1 MIGLMERLE
10 DILARIQE
18 HVIEAPVPS
27 MPPPPTLARNG
38 QQTQRAGHPRH
49 PARSLT
55 AVQPP
60 SAVLSAAAYIPAE
73 VFLEHLGFFTPSSKR
88 IRGISTKEKVV
99 GEKRAVDGTTQ
110 PITVCIR
117 ASAGLGLPITA
128 DLDYYRGFLHLLDDA
143 IRRDGKLRLPLSAP
157 TNTLLRAAGKPCNT
171 RTWHE
176 VRTWLT
182 RMTLTGI
189 EGGVFNAKTGTFREG
204 FVGTVFHQVATTG
217 DVLKNG
223 QRAETNYI
231 WPAAWFL
238 SNYLRGYVRRIDLA
252 LHRRLRKPIA
262 KALYPLLSTGW
273 YAATGQAY
281 RKRYRG
287 LCHEF
292 LLTAYR
298 QLSRIRQQLDPAHH
312 ELQHEGLLK
321 KWTYHKAAANDD
333 WVITYWPGSKF
344 FQEHDVKAHP
354 VQLPDR
360 VDERCTLSRAH
371 TTASSQL
378 LQEIL
383 EICGDHHNAAA
394 YRQAVR
400 TYTAH
405 LLRMGLAETRDAV
418 RARRI
423 SATRGA
429 FFFDTLHRLSARW
442 PQALSP
448 SPHPSSPANDTDP
461 DHTAQSDQ

>member
-1 MIGLMERLE
+1 M
-10 DILARIQE
+10 
-18 HVIEAPVPS
+18 
-27 MPPPPTLARNG
+27 
-38 QQTQRAGHPRH
+38 
-49 PARSLT
+49 
-55 AVQPP
+55 
-60 SAVLSAAAYIPAE
+60 
-73 VFLEHLGFFTPSSKR
+73 FLEHMGFFTPSSKR
-88 IRGISTKEKVV
+88 IRGIYTKEKIV
-99 GEKRAVDGTTQ
+99 GEKRAEAGTTR

-117 ASAGLGLPITA
+117 ASYGLGLPITA
-128 DLDYYRGFLHLLDDA
+128 DLDYYRAFLHLLDDT

-176 VRTWLT
+176 VRTWLK

-189 EGGVFNAKTGTFREG
+189 EGGVFNAKTGDFREG
-204 FVGTVFHQVATTG
+204 FIGTVFHQVATTG
-217 DVLKNG
+217 GILKNG

-262 KALYPLLSTGW
+262 KALYPLLATGC

-287 LCHEF
+287 LCQEF

-298 QLSRIRQQLDPAHH
+298 PLSRVRQQLDPAHH
-312 ELQHEGLLK
+312 ELQHAGFLN
-321 KWTYHKAAANDD
+321 KWTYHKAAGNDD

-344 FQEHDVKAHP
+344 FQDHDSIGHPVLRTERVDAMGAHP
-354 VQLPDR
+354 LPH
-360 VDERCTLSRAH
+360 VH
-371 TTASSQL
+371 TTERGLL

-383 EICGDHHNAAA
+383 AVCGDHHNAAA
-394 YRQAVR
+394 YRKVIRNYPAN
-400 TYTAH
+400 
-405 LLRMGLAETRDAV
+405 LLRMVLAETRDAA

-429 FFFDTLHRLSARW
+429 FFFDMLYRLSARL
-442 PQALSP
+442 PQALSSSSHP
-448 SPHPSSPANDTDP
+448 SPPANNTDP
-461 DHTAQSDQ
+461 DDTYQPDQ